1 MKKLLSL
8 KETSEILC
16 VSEQTLRN
24 WDNSGKLKAVR
35 TEGGQRRYN
44 CGDVYR
50 TKRKQDNQWLF
61 KQIDGEKWY
70 IREFDFRP
78 EAVSDRNHWIT
89 DIDVIKAFK
98 NKRFKWFTTYD
109 ECVKECLKLRKM
121 YGILEDSDDN
131 DGFQTH
137 KNNLRDLG
145 YFVD

>member
-1 MKKLLSL
+1 M
-8 KETSEILC
+8 
-16 VSEQTLRN
+16 
-24 WDNSGKLKAVR
+24 R
-35 TEGGQRRYN
+35 TEGGQRRYY

-50 TKRKQDNQWLF
+50 AKRKQDNLWLF
-61 KQIDGEKWY
+61 KKINGEKWF

-78 EAVSDRNHWIT
+78 EPVSDRHHWIT
-89 DIDVIKAFK
+89 DIDVINDFK
-98 NKRFKWFTTYD
+98 NKRFKWFDTYD

-131 DGFQTH
+131 DGFRTH